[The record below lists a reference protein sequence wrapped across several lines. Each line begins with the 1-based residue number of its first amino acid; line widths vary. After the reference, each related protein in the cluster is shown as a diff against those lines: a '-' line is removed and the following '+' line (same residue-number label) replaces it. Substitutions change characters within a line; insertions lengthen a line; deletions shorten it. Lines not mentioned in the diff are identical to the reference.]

1 MLSTWLDTPAL
12 ALAGERRLTLARP
25 RHLTEGDDTVTGFD
39 NRSAS
44 HPRRALFQH
53 QKLMEVAERGEASP
67 RNENNGLGGLTTPRV
82 RIEGQR
88 EIREMANRLT
98 PDLADLLG
106 LDHPPGG
113 PPETR
118 NAAPSGSRNGVAKAE
133 EAGQLQAEIY
143 DLLGLASTPDNS
155 PLDRAIT
162 VTRFASAAA
171 TSQTREA
178 TTLRQFGE
186 VIRSTRAAAKSALPW
201 CKLAI
206 FGDDPTAKGSLRH
219 DANPQAVEG
228 VEGDYDAGAV
238 TVDEAAARLETAGVA
253 ALIYTTPSHR
263 PEAPRWRVLAPLS
276 ATVTPSERAAL
287 TARLNGALSGIL
299 APESFTPSQ
308 AYYFGA
314 LGDGAAHEVRLVE
327 GAALDTL
334 DGLPSIG
341 RRPDRDEAALPNL
354 DAEVAA
360 LLADDDDDL
369 MSLIAPDWARIKE
382 ALAFIPADD
391 RDDWLRVGMALH
403 AEGRGGDEA
412 EAVWREWSR
421 ESDKFDARDQARVWR
436 SFADDRGRAVGI
448 GSLYDLAKAHGWS
461 AAPVTIDGF
470 ALSEDGVALAFAAR
484 HAGKLRFCHST
495 GRWFIWTGTHWRRE
509 ETQLAFSWA
518 RDICRELASAN
529 PDSAAAKALAKA
541 NAASAVERF
550 ARADPAFAVTADAW
564 DADPWLVATPGGTID
579 LRTGDLRPSRP
590 ADGMTR
596 LTASA
601 PVPRGRFD
609 PMRDCPRWLA
619 FLDQATGGD
628 ADAMR
633 FLQQWAGYSLTG
645 DTREEA
651 LLFVYGPGGSGKS
664 TAINTLGDLFGD
676 YATNV
681 ATETLTASKYDRHST
696 EIARLKG
703 ARFARASE
711 TEQGRAWAEQ
721 RIKALTGGDKVT
733 ARFMRQD
740 DFEFTPEF
748 KLTIVGN
755 HAPALQNVD
764 DAIRRRFNVLPFEHR
779 PARVDHGLKEALAR
793 EFPGIL
799 AWCVAGCLDWQQR
812 GLQRPE
818 IVRTATAAYFDMQ
831 DSFAAWLDDCCAV
844 GPNEADTAATLWDSW
859 SWFARQGGEDP
870 GSKNKTFPD
879 RMRQAGFASVR
890 DVGGIRGRGFKGVRV
905 IADLGGLESL

>member
-1 MLSTWLDTPAL
+1 MLNQWLMA
-12 ALAGERRLTLARP
+12 
-25 RHLTEGDDTVTGFD
+25 
-39 NRSAS
+39 
-44 HPRRALFQH
+44 
-53 QKLMEVAERGEASP
+53 EVP
-67 RNENNGLGGLTTPRV
+67 T
-82 RIEGQR
+82 
-88 EIREMANRLT
+88 
-98 PDLADLLG
+98 DLADLLG

-143 DLLGLASTPDNS
+143 DLLGLASSPHNS
-155 PLDRAIT
+155 PLDRPIT
-162 VTRFASAAA
+162 VTRFTSAAA
-171 TSQTREA
+171 TRQTREA
-178 TTLRQFGE
+178 TTLRQFGD

-201 CKLAI
+201 CKLAT

-219 DANPQAVEG
+219 DANLQAVEG
-228 VEGDYDAGAV
+228 IEGDYDAGAV
-238 TVDEAAARLETAGVA
+238 TLDEAAARLETAGVA

-263 PEAPRWRVLAPLS
+263 PDTPRWRVLAPLS

-287 TARLNGALSGIL
+287 TARLNGALGGIL

-341 RRPDRDEAALPNL
+341 RRPDRDEAAAPGL

-382 ALAFIPADD
+382 ALAFIPSDD

-412 EAVWREWSR
+412 EAVWRKWSR

-484 HAGKLRFCHST
+484 HRGKLRFCHST

-609 PMRDCPRWLA
+609 PARDCPRWLA

-628 ADAMR
+628 ADAIR

-740 DFEFTPEF
+740 DFEFTPQF

>member
-1 MLSTWLDTPAL
+1 MLNQWLMA
-12 ALAGERRLTLARP
+12 
-25 RHLTEGDDTVTGFD
+25 
-39 NRSAS
+39 
-44 HPRRALFQH
+44 
-53 QKLMEVAERGEASP
+53 EVP
-67 RNENNGLGGLTTPRV
+67 T
-82 RIEGQR
+82 
-88 EIREMANRLT
+88 
-98 PDLADLLG
+98 DLADLLG

-143 DLLGLASTPDNS
+143 DLLGLVSTPDNS
-155 PLDRAIT
+155 PLDRPIT
-162 VTRFASAAA
+162 ITRFTSARA
-171 TSQTREA
+171 TRQTREA
-178 TTLRQFGE
+178 TTLRQFAD
-186 VIRSTRAAAKSALPW
+186 VIRSTRRPAPTDESEEAAKIAKGRLPW
-201 CKLAI
+201 LKLAT
-206 FGDDPTAKGSLRH
+206 FGDVATAARALRN
-219 DANPQAVEG
+219 DANLLAVEG
-228 VEGDYDAGAV
+228 IEGDYDKGAV
-238 TVDEAAARLETAGVA
+238 TLDEAAARLKAAGVA
-253 ALIYTTPSHR
+253 ALLYTSPRHR
-263 PEAPRWRVLAPLS
+263 PDAPRWRVLAPLS
-276 ATVTPSERAAL
+276 ATVAPGERAAL
-287 TARLNGALSGIL
+287 TAKLNGVLGGVL
-299 APESFTPSQ
+299 EPESFVASQ
-308 AYYFGA
+308 SYYFGA

-341 RRPDRDEAALPNL
+341 RRPDRDEAAPNL

-382 ALAFIPADD
+382 ALTFIPADD

-403 AEGRGGDEA
+403 AEGRGGEEA
-412 EAVWREWSR
+412 EAVWRKWSR
-421 ESDKFDARDQARVWR
+421 QSDKFDARDQARVWR

-509 ETQLAFSWA
+509 ETQLAFNWA

-550 ARADPAFAVTADAW
+550 ARADPTFAVTADAW

-628 ADAMR
+628 ADAVR

-740 DFEFTPEF
+740 DFEFTPQF